1 MSLPIFLYTVPWQS
15 RLSEAVEA
23 VDGQLDPTSTSDLS
37 STGLSKLLWVLT
49 RQKPCCSIARLR
61 VKDYAELN
69 ARLRR
74 VHERISQ
81 NNARMQEVVT
91 ALRQQP
97 LLTDE
102 WIDALATNEGFEDE
116 WLSVPAEPKRR
127 SAKASAVPPG
137 QQLLTDVAAKA
148 GGVAKQVAAVPQH
161 VPAVPPPKATS
172 AHPVHVV
179 APQNVGLPGPIML
192 PPVPPPPL
200 QQPLVSPKAVPVVV
214 PVAPVAAP
222 VHANVP
228 AAPVLAVV
236 PPPARVAPPPLA
248 GDIGE
253 QAHRPGFCFLIYF
266 VSQDSQVFHFMVLIE
281 TIQF

>member
-49 RQKPCCSIARLR
+49 RQKPCVSIARLR

-81 NNARMQEVVT
+81 NNPRMQEVIT
-91 ALRQQP
+91 AVRQQP

-102 WIDALATNEGFEDE
+102 WIDAMATNEGFEDE

-127 SAKASAVPPG
+127 SGKASAVLPG

-148 GGVAKQVAAVPQH
+148 GGVAQQVAAVP
-161 VPAVPPPKATS
+161 PKATS
-172 AHPVHVV
+172 GQPAHVV
-179 APQNVGLPGPIML
+179 APQNVGLPGSIML

-200 QQPLVSPKAVPVVV
+200 QQPVVSPKAVPVVV
-214 PVAPVAAP
+214 PVVPAAAP
-222 VHANVP
+222 VHASVP
-228 AAPVLAVV
+228 AAPVLAHM
-236 PPPARVAPPPLA
+236 PPPARVPPPRLA

-253 QAHRPGFCFLIYF
+253 QAHQPRIVSFSYF
-266 VSQDSQVFHFMVLIE
+266 VFQVFHFLSV
-281 TIQF
+281 